1 MYIKNKKQGNQEYLV
16 LTTNEKTDS
25 GKRRVKINLKRIKP
39 IRDIY
44 QMVYGTPQGTIIPIG
59 NSIYIKRN
67 KDKTFIIADYK
78 KYLEREKEFLKSVTD
93 GDTYK
98 VSRIWD
104 FGENDFFSSPGAAI
118 CVGDIVKI
126 KVVDGEL
133 TCNKGAVTGMKI
145 PYFVLEK
152 IEEKFDFSKI
162 IVDPSKL
169 VKGKRYYVGDVIV
182 ELVEHFEEGATSIFD
197 KVKPYWG
204 AVLDSDENNMGIAF
218 AENGNWYSLWY
229 PVEEK
234 YKPYAKPDLAWLG
247 KNVKAKAGGKTTMIS
262 KITYSIR
269 GVFVN
274 LSNGIMFELGMMFE
288 HYTWEDG
295 TPFGEVEDERREK

>member
-1 MYIKNKKQGNQEYLV
+1 MYISTKRQGNQEYLV
-16 LTTNEKTDS
+16 LTTNEKTES
-25 GKRRVKINLKRIKP
+25 GKKRVKINLKKIKP
-39 IRDIY
+39 ISDIY

-59 NSIYIKRN
+59 NSIIGNSIYIKRN
-67 KDKTFIIADYK
+67 KDKTFVIADYE
-78 KYLEREKEFLKSVTD
+78 KYLEREKEFLKSVND

-98 VSRIWD
+98 VSRSWD

-118 CVGDIVKI
+118 SVGDIVKI
-126 KVVDGEL
+126 NVVDGEL
-133 TCNKGAVTGMKI
+133 TCNKGSVTGMKI

-152 IEEKFDFSKI
+152 IEEKFDYSKI

-169 VKGKRYYVGDVIV
+169 VKGKRYYAGGLIND
-182 ELVEHFEEGATSIFD
+182 LVSHFKDGAIRIFD
-197 KVKPYWG
+197 KVRPFWG
-204 AVLDSDENNMGIAF
+204 NIEVAF
-218 AENGNWYSLWY
+218 AENGMWYSLWY

-269 GVFVN
+269 GEFVN
-274 LSNGIMFELGMMFE
+274 LSNGIMFTLGMMFE

-295 TPFGEVEDERREK
+295 TPFGEVVRA

>member
-1 MYIKNKKQGNQEYLV
+1 MYIKNRRQGNQEYLV

-25 GKRRVKINLKRIKP
+25 GKKRVKINLKKIKP

-67 KDKTFIIADYK
+67 KDKTFVIADYE
-78 KYLEREKEFLKSVTD
+78 KYLEREKEFIKRAND
-93 GDTYK
+93 GDIYK

-104 FGENDFFSSPGAAI
+104 FGENDFFASPGAAI

-133 TCNKGAVTGMKI
+133 TCNKGAITGMKI

-152 IEEKFDFSKI
+152 IEDKFDFSKI

-169 VKGKRYYVGDVIV
+169 IKGKRYYAADLIV
-182 ELVEHFEEGATSIFD
+182 ELVRRYKDRTIRIFD
-197 KVKPYWG
+197 KVKP
-204 AVLDSDENNMGIAF
+204 LFSDENIKIAF

-234 YKPYAKPDLAWLG
+234 YKPYAKLDIAWLG
-247 KNVKAKAGGKTTMIS
+247 KTVKAKAGGKTTMIS
-262 KITYSIR
+262 KITYSTR
-269 GVFVN
+269 GEFVN

>member
-1 MYIKNKKQGNQEYLV
+1 MYISTKRQGNQEYLV

-67 KDKTFIIADYK
+67 KDKTFVIADYE
-78 KYLEREKEFLKSVTD
+78 KYLEREKEFLKRVND

-98 VSRIWD
+98 VSRSWS

-133 TCNKGAVTGMKI
+133 TCNKGKITGMKI
-145 PYFVLEK
+145 PFFVLEK
-152 IEEKFDFSKI
+152 IEEKFDYSKI

-169 VKGKRYYVGDVIV
+169 VKGKRYYVADLSVDLIRRY
-182 ELVEHFEEGATSIFD
+182 EDGATRIFD
-197 KVKPYWG
+197 KVRHFWG
-204 AVLDSDENNMGIAF
+204 NMEVAYADNGI
-218 AENGNWYSLWY
+218 WYSLWY
-229 PVEEK
+229 PAEEK

-247 KNVKAKAGGKTTMIS
+247 KNVKAKADGETAMIS

-269 GVFVN
+269 GEFVN
-274 LSNGIMFELGMMFE
+274 LSNGIMFALGMMFD

-295 TPFGEVEDERREK
+295 TPFGEKR

>member
-1 MYIKNKKQGNQEYLV
+1 MYIKNRRQGNQEYLV
-16 LTTNEKTDS
+16 LTTNEKTES

-39 IRDIY
+39 IKDIY

-59 NSIYIKRN
+59 NSIFIKRN
-67 KDKTFIIADYK
+67 KDKTFVIADYE

-93 GDTYK
+93 GDIYK

-152 IEEKFDFSKI
+152 IEEKFDYSKI

-169 VKGKRYYVGDVIV
+169 VRGKRYYAADSTVH
-182 ELVEHFEEGATSIFD
+182 LFRNFEDGGIRIFD
-197 KVKPYWG
+197 KVKH
-204 AVLDSDENNMGIAF
+204 LFSDNMEVAF
-218 AENGNWYSLWY
+218 AKNGMWYSLWY

-234 YKPYAKPDLAWLG
+234 YKPYAKLDLAWLG
-247 KNVKAKAGGKTTMIS
+247 KNVKAKADGKTTTIS
-262 KITYSIR
+262 KITYSTR
-269 GVFVN
+269 GEFVN
-274 LSNGIMFELGMMFE
+274 LSNGIMFELGMMFD